1 MVMKNELPRVSSL
14 FEGIVYEAFAGGV
27 ILLDGEGE
35 GRCSGGFGGW
45 VSGSG
50 FAASVF
56 DIWAM
61 RDDGPPKMS
70 SAKND
75 FASRNEVIR
84 MKNLHDS
91 DIEEMFSRSSGPGG
105 QHVNKVS
112 TAVTLRHVPTGLSV
126 TVSDSRSQAANRETA
141 RRRLLQKINEAAEAK
156 KLEHLAEASRERR
169 RKAKRS
175 RGTKAKLVES
185 KRRRS
190 ETKKMRGKVA

>member
-1 MVMKNELPRVSSL
+1 MRGS
-14 FEGIVYEAFAGGV
+14 
-27 ILLDGEGE
+27 
-35 GRCSGGFGGW
+35 CGFGIRIAPRC
-45 VSGSG
+45 VNVRD
-50 FAASVF
+50 VF
-56 DIWAM
+56 CVFSALSF
-61 RDDGPPKMS
+61 G

-75 FASRNEVIR
+75 FASRNEAIR
-84 MKNLHDS
+84 MKKLSDS

-126 TVSDSRSQAANRETA
+126 TVSDSRSQAMNRETA

-156 KLEHLAEASRERR
+156 KLAQLAEASRERR

-190 ETKKMRGKVA
+190 ETKKLRGKVA

>member
-1 MVMKNELPRVSSL
+1 MCEC
-14 FEGIVYEAFAGGV
+14 
-27 ILLDGEGE
+27 E
-35 GRCSGGFGGW
+35 GRFFCVFSALSFG
-45 VSGSG
+45 
-50 FAASVF
+50 
-56 DIWAM
+56 
-61 RDDGPPKMS
+61 

-75 FASRNEVIR
+75 FASRNEAIR
-84 MKNLHDS
+84 MKKLRDA

-126 TVSDSRSQAANRETA
+126 TVSDSRSQAMNRETA

-156 KLEHLAEASRERR
+156 KLAQLAEASRERR

-190 ETKKMRGKVA
+190 ETKKLRGKVD

>member
-1 MVMKNELPRVSSL
+1 MISL
-14 FEGIVYEAFAGGV
+14 GIFLQKYERKVDRAA
-27 ILLDGEGE
+27 LCLK
-35 GRCSGGFGGW
+35 GFGLISW
-45 VSGSG
+45 SFGS
-50 FAASVF
+50 S
-56 DIWAM
+56 
-61 RDDGPPKMS
+61 
-70 SAKND
+70 KND
-75 FASRNEVIR
+75 FASRNKVIR
-84 MKNLHDS
+84 MKNLRDS

-126 TVSDSRSQAANRETA
+126 TVSDSRSQAMNRETA
-141 RRRLLQKINEAAEAK
+141 RRRLLQKITEAAEAK
-156 KLEHLAEASRERR
+156 KLAQLAEASRERR

>member
-1 MVMKNELPRVSSL
+1 MPE
-14 FEGIVYEAFAGGV
+14 
-27 ILLDGEGE
+27 DGT
-35 GRCSGGFGGW
+35 
-45 VSGSG
+45 
-50 FAASVF
+50 
-56 DIWAM
+56 
-61 RDDGPPKMS
+61 PKMS

-75 FASRNEVIR
+75 FESSNEVIR
-84 MKNLHDS
+84 MKKLRDA

-126 TVSDSRSQAANRETA
+126 TVSDSRLQAMNRETA
-141 RRRLLQKINEAAEAK
+141 RRRLLQKINEAAEAN
-156 KLEHLAEASRERR
+156 KLAQLAEASRERR

-190 ETKKMRGKVA
+190 ETKKMRGKVV

>member
-1 MVMKNELPRVSSL
+1 MNKL
-14 FEGIVYEAFAGGV
+14 
-27 ILLDGEGE
+27 
-35 GRCSGGFGGW
+35 
-45 VSGSG
+45 
-50 FAASVF
+50 
-56 DIWAM
+56 
-61 RDDGPPKMS
+61 RDT
-70 SAKND
+70 
-75 FASRNEVIR
+75 
-84 MKNLHDS
+84 

-126 TVSDSRSQAANRETA
+126 TVSDSRSQAMNRETA

-156 KLEHLAEASRERR
+156 KLAQLAEASRERR

-190 ETKKMRGKVA
+190 ETKKMRGKIA

>member
-1 MVMKNELPRVSSL
+1 L
-14 FEGIVYEAFAGGV
+14 FERFW
-27 ILLDGEGE
+27 
-35 GRCSGGFGGW
+35 RGGFW
-45 VSGSG
+45 AW
-50 FAASVF
+50 FADFLF

-61 RDDGPPKMS
+61 PEDGTPKMS

-75 FASRNEVIR
+75 FESSNEVIR
-84 MKNLHDS
+84 MKKLRDA

-112 TAVTLRHVPTGLSV
+112 TAVTLRHLPTGLSV
-126 TVSDSRSQAANRETA
+126 TVSDSRSQARNRETA
-141 RRRLLQKINEAAEAK
+141 RRRLLQKINEAAQTK
-156 KLEHLAEASRERR
+156 KLEQLAEASRERR